1 MAKTL
6 KNKASYIARC
16 AQLAMALEVSACPK
30 PGNVDRD
37 HNYTNTRF
45 EHFLAS
51 AIAVYPVMGR
61 AAMSERGVGR
71 LILRAVEESRAWQRG
86 GNTHF
91 GAFILLVPLVM
102 AAGQSDNIEELRT
115 NAAGIANRTDTNDAV
130 NLYRAFSAAG
140 VRVKPVADLD
150 LSDESS
156 ITAIRKRG
164 LTLFDLMKIS
174 SGYDLI
180 ANEFVNGFP
189 RAFTGAGLIED
200 KINSMSINDAVVY
213 TYLRTLA
220 KNPDT
225 FVETKSGRQKAQEV
239 SMRALAVLSDI
250 EKNGFDGARE
260 KVREFDRR
268 LISERVN
275 PGSTADIIIQAL
287 FIALFG
293 GMRF

>member
-1 MAKTL
+1 MERNL
-6 KNKASYIARC
+6 KNNASYIARC

-37 HNYTNTRF
+37 HNYADTRF

-51 AIAVYPVMGR
+51 AISVYPVMER
-61 AAMSERGVGR
+61 AARSERGVGK

-102 AAGQSDNIEELRT
+102 AAGRADSIEELRT
-115 NAAGIANRTDTNDAV
+115 NAAGIANRTDTQDAI

-140 VRVKPVADLD
+140 VRVKPVVELD

-156 ITAIRKRG
+156 IRTIRKRG

-180 ANEFVNGFP
+180 ASEFVNGFP
-189 RAFTGAGLIED
+189 RAFAGAALIED
-200 KINSMSINDAVVY
+200 KITGMGINDAVVY

-225 FVETKSGRQKAQEV
+225 FVETKSGRHKAQEV

-250 EKNGFDGARE
+250 EKYGFDRARQ
-260 KVREFDRR
+260 KVREFDRQ
-268 LISERVN
+268 LIRERVN
-275 PGSTADIIIQAL
+275 PGSTA
-287 FIALFG
+287 
-293 GMRF
+293 